1 MRVPNPE
8 RLAEQ
13 LLLKGE
19 PIWVAE
25 LRRRAGIGYKRAK
38 KVLESLRRRHGARLK
53 RVGSAKVILL

>member
-1 MRVPNPE
+1 MPNPKPE

-38 KVLESLRRRHGARLK
+38 KVLKALKKRHGARLRK
-53 RVGSAKVILL
+53 IGSAKVILP